1 MVSLLHFRKL
11 YISVIL
17 IVLIVCIGIAGY
29 IILEHYNFLD
39 AFYMTVITVATV
51 GFQEVHP
58 LDDQGKI
65 FTAFLII
72 TSFGTFA
79 YAVTSISKY
88 VVDGEFNQYF
98 KNLKVNSAIEK
109 LDKHVIICGFGR
121 NGKQAAHV
129 LKKHKTRF
137 VVIEQKKD
145 IISSINH
152 QYADLVLEG
161 DATLDESIIEEQN
174 KNNVQEPQY
183 ISGGDGEIWIWKQP
197 EEGHQYIMGVDVSRG
212 DGEDSSTIVMLDFTT
227 MEQVMEYQGKI
238 QPDLLAQI
246 VEEYGELYK
255 AYTVVDI
262 TGGMGVS
269 TVLKLLEFDYKR
281 LHYDTPNGKILSS
294 KQKQME
300 AFKKNDK
307 VPGLQ
312 VSSIRI
318 QMISNF
324 EEKVRNN
331 LVKIRSVRLTSEM
344 KTFVYKNG
352 RPDHMDGYHDDL
364 IMSLAMCLWVLEHSF
379 KNLERLEKQTKAMLN
394 SWVNAG
400 SSQDFVEDRFR
411 GTGFVPKDNRNKLPT
426 KRPNFSPVVSR
437 NMQDPTGQYMWLFSG
452 TK

>member
-161 DATLDESIIEEQN
+161 DATLDEVLVQAGIKKAKALITTLPFDADNLFIVLSARTLNPNLVIISRASEDNSDKKLKVAGANNVIMPDKLGGAHMASLVMKPDVMEFMDYITGQGSDNIRLEEITFATLKSEFQN
-174 KNNVQEPQY
+174 KT
-183 ISGGDGEIWIWKQP
+183 IKDLEI
-197 EEGHQYIMGVDVSRG
+197 
-212 DGEDSSTIVMLDFTT
+212 
-227 MEQVMEYQGKI
+227 
-238 QPDLLAQI
+238 
-246 VEEYGELYK
+246 
-255 AYTVVDI
+255 
-262 TGGMGVS
+262 
-269 TVLKLLEFDYKR
+269 
-281 LHYDTPNGKILSS
+281 
-294 KQKQME
+294 
-300 AFKKNDK
+300 
-307 VPGLQ
+307 
-312 VSSIRI
+312 
-318 QMISNF
+318 
-324 EEKVRNN
+324 
-331 LVKIRSVRLTSEM
+331 
-344 KTFVYKNG
+344 
-352 RPDHMDGYHDDL
+352 
-364 IMSLAMCLWVLEHSF
+364 
-379 KNLERLEKQTKAMLN
+379 
-394 SWVNAG
+394 
-400 SSQDFVEDRFR
+400 
-411 GTGFVPKDNRNKLPT
+411 RNKSGANIIGFKTAQGEYIINPSADT
-426 KRPNFSPVVSR
+426 KIIP
-437 NMQDPTGQYMWLFSG
+437 DAKLFVLG
-452 TK
+452 TTEQIIKLKELFA